1 MYYTLPE
8 LPFEK
13 DALEPHISAE
23 TVHYHYDKHH
33 AGYVDKLEKALKSE
47 TQRALT
53 LEDLIKKSYKSEDA
67 SIFNPAAQVWNHN
80 FYWNSLAAQP
90 QGGPESE
97 LLQAIE
103 RDFDSV
109 DDFKKEFK
117 TKAASEF
124 GSGWAWLVYDNKMSS
139 LRVLSTTDAVTPIV
153 AGLQPLLTLDVWEHA
168 YYLDYKNER
177 AAYIDAF
184 LDKLINWD
192 FASTLFEQ
200 QALAA

>member
-33 AGYVDKLEKALKSE
+33 AGYVKKLDSAQKNE
-47 TQRALT
+47 TLRALT
-53 LEDLIKKSYKSEDA
+53 LEDLIRKSYESEDTA
-67 SIFNPAAQVWNHN
+67 IFNAAAQVWNHN
-80 FYWNSLAAQP
+80 FYWNSLTPKP
-90 QGGPESE
+90 QGGPDGD

-103 RDFDSV
+103 RDFGSI
-109 DDFKKEFK
+109 DDFKKQFK
-117 TKAASEF
+117 EMAASQF
-124 GSGWAWLVYDNKMSS
+124 GSGWAWLVYDGKMSS
-139 LRVLSTTDAVTPIV
+139 LKVISTSDAMTPIV
-153 AGLQPLLTLDVWEHA
+153 TGLQPLLTLDVWEHA
-168 YYLDYKNER
+168 YYLDFQNER

-184 LDKLINWD
+184 LDKLVNWE
-192 FASTLFEQ
+192 FASRLFEQ

>member
-33 AGYVDKLEKALKSE
+33 TGYVKKLENALKSE
-47 TQRALT
+47 TLRELT
-53 LEDLIKKSYKSEDA
+53 LEDLIRKSFTSKDA

-80 FYWNSLAAQP
+80 FYWNSLSP
-90 QGGPESE
+90 QSQDGPEGE

-103 RDFDSV
+103 RDFDSL
-109 DDFKKEFK
+109 DDFKKKFK
-117 TKAASEF
+117 EKAASEF
-124 GSGWAWLVYDNKMSS
+124 GSGWAWLVYDDKTSS
-139 LRVLSTTDAVTPIV
+139 LRVISTTDAVTPIV
-153 AGLQPLLTLDVWEHA
+153 TGMQPLLTLDVWEHA

-184 LDKLINWD
+184 LGNMINWE
-192 FASTLFEQ
+192 FASSLFEK